1 MALQNQVMQRLKIG
15 LPENNIPLNLIEK
28 PMEDQKN
35 IVVQKDI
42 GILQNPASH
51 SDAMGTDS
59 DETQHENNYDSHSEK
74 KPHQKTSVSKDA
86 KPDRVSHDTRDT
98 TSKKAVVRTD
108 LVRKEEEHDDSSE
121 ASESELFPKSDS
133 SSFPS
138 IS

>member
-1 MALQNQVMQRLKIG
+1 
-15 LPENNIPLNLIEK
+15 
-28 PMEDQKN
+28 METPKK

-42 GILQNPASH
+42 GILQNPASQA
-51 SDAMGTDS
+51 DAKGTDS
-59 DETQHENNYDSHSEK
+59 QETQNENSYDSHSEK

-98 TSKKAVVRTD
+98 TSKKASVGID
-108 LVRKEEEHDDSSE
+108 LAPKEEAHEDPSE
-121 ASESELFPKSDS
+121 AAASNTFPKSNS